1 MHFQTIDSF
10 IIAVNNLHATPSL
23 VLFIQGLDIWMRFH
37 KIESLIRG
45 VNNLHVPLEPIL
57 F

>member
-1 MHFQTIDSF
+1 MHFQTIESF